1 MASSSK
7 RPKKLEVKGSKR
19 PLPTGVEKL
28 ISKWFANEK
37 TQDYY
42 FEWYA
47 GRRIIPPKTLKL
59 EWFKNEGFSFPPLLE
74 HQELGKLLELEGPYY
89 PELIRLFLCFASSNE
104 GIMQS
109 VVKGKL
115 IKLDGPTLK
124 EAAGLSRDGSTKPQ
138 LFNFGD
144 FEELTTF
151 RDCQRNLETT
161 NYTKFLAGG
170 MKKNYRLI
178 SFVIAWMLKPRLH
191 NHAQMSR
198 NDILL
203 MHVIKKKIKIDWV
216 SVVNDCMW
224 KARRKEDGPIP
235 YALLLSR
242 IFEKASVDLKGEKK
256 IILHA
261 SNKIEKSSLHHMGML
276 KQEDKWVFKGDV
288 PPTPE
293 PTTDEDGVPSHDEDQ
308 PPQVEIEP
316 EQEQESEPKV
326 FFSFEQI
333 MINKLDAVM
342 EMSWKHE
349 SYYSGILDRF
359 DNLDHEIARI
369 KAQLGMQ
376 EDSE

>member
-7 RPKKLEVKGSKR
+7 RPKKLEVRGSKR
-19 PLPTGVEKL
+19 PLPTEQL
-28 ISKWFANEK
+28 ISKWFADEK
-37 TQDYY
+37 TQEYY

-74 HQELGKLLELEGPYY
+74 HQELGKFLELEGPYY

-115 IKLDGPTLK
+115 IKLDGLTLK
-124 EAAGLSRDGSTKPQ
+124 EVVGLSEDGSTKSQP
-138 LFNFGD
+138 FNFGD

-151 RDCQRNLETT
+151 RDCQRNPETT
-161 NYTKFLAGG
+161 KYTKFLAKG
-170 MKKNYRLI
+170 MKKNPRLI
-178 SFVIAWMLKPRLH
+178 SFIIAWMIKPRLH

-198 NDILL
+198 DDIFL

-216 SVVNDCMW
+216 SMLNDYMW
-224 KARRKEDGPIP
+224 KARRKEDDPIP

-242 IFEKASVDLKGEKK
+242 IFEKAGVDLKREKK

-293 PTTDEDGVPSHDEDQ
+293 PATDEDGVPSHDEDQ
-308 PPQVEIEP
+308 PPQVEVEP
-316 EQEQESEPKV
+316 KREQESEPKA
-326 FFSFEQI
+326 FSPFEQI

-342 EMSWKHE
+342 EMSRRHCRHPPKRTLAFATMV
-349 SYYSGILDRF
+349 GLLLKF
-359 DNLDHEIARI
+359 
-369 KAQLGMQ
+369 
-376 EDSE
+376 

>member
-7 RPKKLEVKGSKR
+7 RPKKLEVRGSKR
-19 PLPTGVEKL
+19 PLPSGQL
-28 ISKWFANEK
+28 ITKWFADEK
-37 TQDYY
+37 AQEYY

-59 EWFKNEGFSFPPLLE
+59 EWFKNEGFSFPTLLE
-74 HQELGKLLELEGPYY
+74 HQELSKFLEMEGPYY
-89 PELIRLFLCFASSNE
+89 PELIRLFLCFATSNE

-124 EAAGLSRDGSTKPQ
+124 AAAGLSGTGKEKPQ
-138 LFNFGD
+138 PFNFGD
-144 FEELTTF
+144 FEAMITF
-151 RDCQRNLETT
+151 RDCQRNPVNT
-161 NYTKFLAGG
+161 NYEKFLAGG
-170 MKKNYRLI
+170 MKKNSRLI
-178 SFVIAWMLKPRLH
+178 SFIIAWMLKPRLH

-198 NDILL
+198 DDILL

-235 YALLLSR
+235 YALLLSK
-242 IFEKASVDLKGEKK
+242 IFENAGVDLSGERK

-293 PTTDEDGVPSHDEDQ
+293 PATDEDGVPSHDEDQ
-308 PPQVEIEP
+308 PPQVEAEPGREP
-316 EQEQESEPKV
+316 EAEPKP
-326 FFSFEQI
+326 FSPFEQI

-342 EMSWKHE
+342 EMSRRHE
-349 SYYSGILDRF
+349 SLFSGILDRF
-359 DNLDHEIARI
+359 DDLDHEV
-369 KAQLGMQ
+369 KLLKTHLGIP
-376 EDSE
+376 EDED

>member
-7 RPKKLEVKGSKR
+7 RPKKLEVRGSKR
-19 PLPTGVEKL
+19 PLPSGQL
-28 ISKWFANEK
+28 ISKWFADEK
-37 TQDYY
+37 IQEYY

-59 EWFKNEGFSFPPLLE
+59 EWFKNEGFSFPTLLE
-74 HQELGKLLELEGPYY
+74 HQELGKFLEMEGPYY
-89 PELIRLFLCFASSNE
+89 PELIRLFLCFATSNE

-124 EAAGLSRDGSTKPQ
+124 AAAGLSGTRIQKPQ
-138 LFNFGD
+138 PFTFGD
-144 FEELTTF
+144 FEELMTF
-151 RDCQRNLETT
+151 RDCQRNPEST
-161 NYTKFLAGG
+161 NYNKFLVGG
-170 MKKNYRLI
+170 MKKNSRLI
-178 SFVIAWMLKPRLH
+178 SFIIAWMLKPRLH

-198 NDILL
+198 DDILL

-224 KARRKEDGPIP
+224 KARQKEDGLIP
-235 YALLLSR
+235 YTLLLSK
-242 IFEKASVDLKGEKK
+242 IFKNAGVDLTGEKK

-288 PPTPE
+288 PPTPK
-293 PTTDEDGVPSHDEDQ
+293 PATDEDGVPSHDEDQ
-308 PPQVEIEP
+308 PPQVEAEP
-316 EQEQESEPKV
+316 DREQEAEPKP
-326 FFSFEQI
+326 FAPFEKI
-333 MINKLDAVM
+333 MIIKLDAVM
-342 EMSWKHE
+342 EMSRRHE
-349 SYYSGILDRF
+349 SIYSSILNSF
-359 DNLDHEIARI
+359 DTLDHEINRL
-369 KAQLGMQ
+369 KTHLGML

>member
-7 RPKKLEVKGSKR
+7 RPKKLEVRGSKR
-19 PLPTGVEKL
+19 PLPIGAEQL
-28 ISKWFANEK
+28 ISKWFADKK

-59 EWFKNEGFSFPPLLE
+59 EWFKDEGFSFPPLLE
-74 HQELGKLLELEGPYY
+74 YQELKKFLELEGPYY

-109 VVKGKL
+109 VEKGKL

-124 EAAGLSRDGSTKPQ
+124 EAAGLSGDRSMKPQ
-138 LFNFGD
+138 PFNFGD

-151 RDCQRNLETT
+151 RDCQRNPETT
-161 NYTKFLAGG
+161 NYTRFLAGG
-170 MKKNYRLI
+170 MKKNSRLI
-178 SFVIAWMLKPRLH
+178 SFIIAWMLKPRLH

-198 NDILL
+198 DDILL

-216 SVVNDCMW
+216 SVVNDCIW

-242 IFEKASVDLKGEKK
+242 IFERAGVDLKGEKK
-256 IILHA
+256 IILRA
-261 SNKIEKSSLHHMGML
+261 SNKIKKSSLHHIGML

-293 PTTDEDGVPSHDEDQ
+293 PTTDEDGVPSHDEEQ

-316 EQEQESEPKV
+316 EQEQELDPKA
-326 FFSFEQI
+326 FLRL
-333 MINKLDAVM
+333 NKL
-342 EMSWKHE
+342 
-349 SYYSGILDRF
+349 
-359 DNLDHEIARI
+359 
-369 KAQLGMQ
+369 
-376 EDSE
+376 

>member
-7 RPKKLEVKGSKR
+7 RPKKLEVRGSKH
-19 PLPTGVEKL
+19 PLPTEQL
-28 ISKWFANEK
+28 ISKWFADEK
-37 TQDYY
+37 TQVYY

-59 EWFKNEGFSFPPLLE
+59 EWFKNEGFIFPLLLE
-74 HQELGKLLELEGPYY
+74 HQELGKFLELEGPYY
-89 PELIRLFLCFASSNE
+89 PELIRLFVCFASSNE

-109 VVKGKL
+109 GFKCNL

-124 EAAGLSRDGSTKPQ
+124 EVVGLSGDGSTKPQ
-138 LFNFGD
+138 PFNFRD

-151 RDCQRNLETT
+151 RDCHRNLETT

-170 MKKNYRLI
+170 VKKNSRLI
-178 SFVIAWMLKPRLH
+178 SFIIAWMIKPRLH
-191 NHAQMSR
+191 NHGQMSR
-198 NDILL
+198 DDILL

-242 IFEKASVDLKGEKK
+242 IFEKAGVDLKGEKK

-308 PPQVEIEP
+308 PPQVEVEP
-316 EQEQESEPKV
+316 E
-326 FFSFEQI
+326 
-333 MINKLDAVM
+333 
-342 EMSWKHE
+342 
-349 SYYSGILDRF
+349 
-359 DNLDHEIARI
+359 RI
-369 KAQLGMQ
+369 RA
-376 EDSE
+376 